1 MHCHWLQ
8 ILIILLT
15 TELSDSKKDRWF
27 YEAICLILFK
37 KTTQL
42 IFKWGSYL
50 KSSMLLTS
58 NQSVVFQTSVT
69 VLCLW
74 HRLKTIKDKYSD
86 CIIFYIRINS
96 KFFPIFSRLVLPSFF
111 VADKKQWV
119 PVEIPITTSKPRE
132 ARTSKSASRP
142 SSRTADRSKNWR
154 EDAKGEAWA

>member
-27 YEAICLILFK
+27 CKAIFLILFK

-42 IFKWGSYL
+42 IFKWGGSL

-58 NQSVVFQTSVT
+58 NQSAVFQTSVT

-74 HRLKTIKDKYSD
+74 HRLKTTKDKYS
-86 CIIFYIRINS
+86 YIPKS
-96 KFFPIFSRLVLPSFF
+96 FPIFSRLVLPSFF